1 LDWQD
6 NGGFTALMIAS
17 QFGHI
22 EVVKLLL
29 ERGAKLDL
37 QVPSGPTA
45 LIIASAQG
53 NTDVVKLL
61 LESGANKELKTLEGK
76 KALDYAKNTDIE
88 TLLTETKRKQ

>member
-1 LDWQD
+1 
-6 NGGFTALMIAS
+6 
-17 QFGHI
+17 
-22 EVVKLLL
+22 L

-61 LESGANKELKTLEGK
+61 LENGANTELKTLEGK

>member
-1 LDWQD
+1 
-6 NGGFTALMIAS
+6 
-17 QFGHI
+17 
-22 EVVKLLL
+22 
-29 ERGAKLDL
+29 
-37 QVPSGPTA
+37 